1 MKLEIRWS
9 PNSEIT
15 FDAIYHFILEQWS
28 FEIAEELR
36 LKIYNVLDKI
46 SIHPFLFQESPILNV
61 RKEVISK
68 YTSLFYEV
76 FENHIFLVF
85 FWDNR
90 QQPFLLNQ

>member
-15 FDAIYHFILEQWS
+15 FNAIYHFILEQWS

-46 SIHPFLFQESPILNV
+46 SIHPFLFQESPIRNV
-61 RKEVISK
+61 RKAVVSK
-68 YTSLFYEV
+68 YTSLILRSFQKSYL
-76 FENHIFLVF
+76 FS
-85 FWDNR
+85 
-90 QQPFLLNQ
+90 FLLG